1 MGAHRLLVLCLA
13 LAAAVAA
20 AAGQRPSA
28 VTVGALFTYESTI
41 GRAAQ
46 LAIELAVD
54 DVNADTVVLAGTKLN
69 LITQDTNCSSFLGT
83 IQALELMEKKVIA
96 VIGPQSSGIAHVIS
110 HVVNELHVPLLSFA
124 ATDPTLSA
132 SEYPYFLR
140 STISDYVQMHAV
152 ASIVDY
158 YQWKVVTAI
167 FVDDAYG
174 RGGVSVLGD
183 ALAAKR
189 ARISYEAAIPP
200 NSNADVISD
209 VLFTANMMESRV
221 FVVHVNPDT
230 GMRLFSIANKLRMMA
245 SGYVWIVTDWLA
257 AVPDS
262 SRSRDLDMSY
272 IQRILFLR
280 QHTPDSDAKT
290 KFISKWNN
298 MAHDR
303 SIDSALNLYGF
314 YAYDSVWIVANAI
327 DRFLDSGQQIS
338 FSTDPRLHDSNG
350 STLHLSTL
358 KIFDGGEQL
367 LQQLLLT
374 NITGLTGQVRFD
386 SDRNLVQ
393 PAYDILNIGGSESRL
408 IGYWSNYSGLSVAP
422 PEILYRKPPNTS
434 TSAQQL
440 YSVVWPG
447 DTTTK
452 PRGWVFPNNGQP
464 LRVGVPNKLSF
475 KELVSGGTGPDN
487 VSGYN
492 IDIFNAAIKLL
503 PYPVPCQFIVI
514 GDGISNPNY
523 DNIISRISTNSLDA
537 AVGDFSIVKNRT
549 KIAEFTQPY
558 IEAGLVIVAP
568 ARRAT
573 SSAWAFLKPFTV
585 EMWCVTGALFIFVG
599 VVVWILEHRTNEE
612 FRGSPRQQVLTIFW
626 FSFSTMFFAHRQD
639 TGSALGRFVLI
650 IWLFVV
656 LIINS
661 SYTASLTSILTVQ
674 QLATG
679 ITGLD
684 NLVASPLPI
693 GYQTGK
699 FVKNYLIDELKI
711 PESRLV
717 PLTTVQEYAD
727 ALNRGP
733 ENGGV
738 AAIVDEM
745 PYVEILMSS
754 HCNFRIVGQQFTREG
769 WGFAFRRDSPLA
781 ADVSTAILKLS
792 ESGQLRRIHDKWF
805 TDPSCRSE
813 DSGLGAVQL
822 NLGSFWGLFLV
833 CALICV
839 LAVMVFLAKVC
850 WQYSR
855 YSNSGAAGEPGD
867 AAAINTATVAEIHRT
882 KPKPTRLGSF
892 KELMQFVDKKEEEIK
907 KIMKRRLSEKDT
919 QATGSSDPS
928 PEKVL
933 ADFKSFR

>member
-1 MGAHRLLVLCLA
+1 MGADMLLFLFLT
-13 LAAAVAA
+13 LAAAAA
-20 AAGQRPSA
+20 AAGQRPST

-41 GRAAQ
+41 GRAAR

-54 DVNADTVVLAGTKLN
+54 DVNADNVVLAGTKLN
-69 LITQDTNCSSFLGT
+69 LISHDTNCSSFLGT
-83 IQALELMEKKVIA
+83 MEALELMEKKVIA
-96 VIGPQSSGIAHVIS
+96 VIGPQSSGISHVIS

-124 ATDPTLSA
+124 ATDSTLSA

-140 STISDYVQMHAV
+140 GTISDYFQMHAV

-158 YQWKVVTAI
+158 YQWKQVTAI
-167 FVDDAYG
+167 FVDDDYG
-174 RGGVSVLGD
+174 RSGVSVLGD

-189 ARISYEAAIPP
+189 ARISYKATIPP
-200 NSNADVISD
+200 NSDADVITD
-209 VLFTANMMESRV
+209 ILFRANMMESRV

-230 GMRLFSIANKLRMMA
+230 GMRLFSIAKKLQMMT

-257 AVPDS
+257 AVLDS
-262 SRSRDLDMSY
+262 SRSRDLNDMSH
-272 IQRILFLR
+272 IQGIIFLR
-280 QHTPDSDAKT
+280 HHTPESDAKT

-298 MAHDR
+298 VARNR
-303 SIDSALNLYGF
+303 SIDSALNSYGF
-314 YAYDSVWIVANAI
+314 YAYDSVWIVARAI
-327 DRFLDSGQQIS
+327 DRFLNSGQQIN
-338 FSTDPRLHDSNG
+338 FSTDARLHDSNG
-350 STLHLSTL
+350 STLRLSTL
-358 KIFDGGEQL
+358 KIFDGGQQL

-393 PAYDILNIGGSESRL
+393 PAYDILNVGGSGSRL
-408 IGYWSNYSGLSVAP
+408 IGYWSNYSGLSVTS

-434 TSAQQL
+434 TSTQRL

-464 LRVGVPNKLSF
+464 LRVGVPNKPSF
-475 KELVSGGTGPDN
+475 KELVSGGTGHDN

-503 PYPVPCQFIVI
+503 PYPVSCEFISI

-523 DNIISRISTNSLDA
+523 DNIISRVSTNHLDA
-537 AVGDFSIVKNRT
+537 AVGDFSIVRNRT

-568 ARRAT
+568 VRREN

-585 EMWCVTGALFIFVG
+585 EMWCVTGALFLFVG

-612 FRGSPRQQVLTIFW
+612 FRGSPQQQVVTIFW

-639 TGSALGRFVLI
+639 TVTALGRFVLI

-679 ITGLD
+679 ITGID
-684 NLVASPLPI
+684 NLIASGLPI

-699 FVKNYLIDELKI
+699 FTRNYLIQELNV

-717 PLTTVQEYAD
+717 PLSTVEEYAD

-733 ENGGV
+733 KNGGV

-745 PYVEILMSS
+745 PYVKIFLSS
-754 HCNFRIVGQQFTREG
+754 HCNFRIVGQEFTKEG
-769 WGFAFRRDSPLA
+769 WGFAFQRDSPLA
-781 ADVSTAILKLS
+781 TDLSTAILELS
-792 ESGQLRRIHDKWF
+792 ESGQLLRIHDKWF
-805 TDPSCRSE
+805 TDPSCSSE
-813 DSGLGAVQL
+813 DSGLGAVRL
-822 NLGSFWGLFLV
+822 SLGSFWGLFMV

-839 LAVMVFLAKVC
+839 FAVMIFFARLC
-850 WQYSR
+850 CQYSK
-855 YSNSGAAGEPGD
+855 YSSSGAVEPVD
-867 AAAINTATVAEIHRT
+867 AAAVTAVSVDEIQPT
-882 KPKPTRLGSF
+882 KPKPTRLASV

-907 KIMKRRLSEKDT
+907 KIMERRSSIKDT
-919 QATGSSDPS
+919 RAAGSADSS
-928 PEKVL
+928 AKKVL